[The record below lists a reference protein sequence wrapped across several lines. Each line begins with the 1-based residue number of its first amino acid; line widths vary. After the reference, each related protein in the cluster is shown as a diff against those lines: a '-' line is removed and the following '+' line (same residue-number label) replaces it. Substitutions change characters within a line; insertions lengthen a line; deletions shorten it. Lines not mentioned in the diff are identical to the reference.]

1 VVSTWN
7 FRKARCAAAALA
19 LALLVGQPGSAFPD
33 AEDEDSALPRG
44 WTSVTTDHFYFFYPA
59 QIEDFVRPVIDGA
72 DADLARME
80 SMLGPA
86 RDDPIEVRIARST
99 KELRKVKPG
108 APPFEWAT
116 GIAMRGERM
125 ILLSMTPPGG
135 GKLVALHELFLHE
148 VVHIVTFDATGRT
161 DLPIWLNEGLA
172 ITMSGEFSFARH
184 KTLLAAALQNDLL
197 PISRLD
203 QHYPDKGRKVNIAYA
218 QSADLVK
225 FIADRYGTEGAVIP
239 KLFQKLR
246 RGDAFEPALE
256 SICKRS
262 IKQIESDW
270 LQSLN
275 VQYKWVPSL
284 TGGGAIWG
292 LMTVLLIMA
301 YVRRMRRA
309 RLVLKRMEIEEEF
322 FNASQKDFIIDEKE
336 PGKSPK
342 KTEDMK
348 KVFHEGHF
356 HTLH

>member
-1 VVSTWN
+1 MVSTWKS
-7 FRKARCAAAALA
+7 RLGPGAAAALVFA
-19 LALLVGQPGSAFPD
+19 LMLGSSGSSSA
-33 AEDEDSALPRG
+33 AQDEDPALPKD

-59 QIEDFVRPVIDGA
+59 RIEDFVRPVIDGSET
-72 DADLARME
+72 DLARME
-80 SMLGPA
+80 SILGPA
-86 RDDPIEVRIARST
+86 RNDPIEVRISRST
-99 KELRKVKPG
+99 KELKKVKPG

-125 ILLSMTPPGG
+125 ILLSLTPPGG
-135 GKLVALHELFLHE
+135 GKLVALRELFLHE
-148 VVHIVTFDATGRT
+148 VVHILTFDATNRT
-161 DLPIWLNEGLA
+161 DLPIWFTEGLA
-172 ITMSGEFSFARH
+172 IHLSGEFSFARH
-184 KTLLAAALQNDLL
+184 KTLLAAALRNDLL

-203 QHYPDKGRKVNIAYA
+203 QHYPDQGRKVNIAYA

-225 FIADRYGTEGAVIP
+225 FISDRYGSEAAVIP
-239 KLFQKLR
+239 TLFKKLR

-262 IKQIESDW
+262 VKQIENEW

-284 TGGGAIWG
+284 TGGGALWG

-301 YVRRMRRA
+301 YVRRLRRA
-309 RLVLKRMEIEEEF
+309 RSVLRRMELEEEF
-322 FNASQKDFIIDEKE
+322 FNAPDKDFIIDEKE

>member
-1 VVSTWN
+1 MT
-7 FRKARCAAAALA
+7 RKGRVLSSALV
-19 LALLVGQPGSAFPD
+19 LGLLLVPWGAHPA
-33 AEDEDSALPRG
+33 AEEEDPALPKD
-44 WTSVTTDHFYFFYPA
+44 WTGVTTDHFYFFYPA
-59 QIEDFVRPVIDGA
+59 RIEDFVRPVIDGA
-72 DADLARME
+72 DADLTHME
-80 SMLGPA
+80 SILGPA
-86 RDDPIEVRIARST
+86 REDPIEVRIARST
-99 KELRKVKPG
+99 KELKKVKPG

-116 GIAMRGERM
+116 GIAMRRDRM
-125 ILLSMTPPGG
+125 ILLSLTPPGG
-135 GKLVALHELFLHE
+135 GKLVALRELFLHE
-148 VVHIVTFDATGRT
+148 VVHILTFDATERT
-161 DLPIWLNEGLA
+161 DLPVWFNEGLA
-172 ITMSGEFSFARH
+172 IHLSGEFSFARH

-203 QHYPDKGRKVNIAYA
+203 QHYPDQGRKVNIAYA

-225 FIADRYGTEGAVIP
+225 FIVDHYGKEGPVIP
-239 KLFQKLR
+239 TLFKKLR

-262 IKQIESDW
+262 IKQIENEW

-284 TGGGAIWG
+284 TGGGALWG

-309 RLVLKRMEIEEEF
+309 RSVLRRMELEEEF
-322 FNASQKDFIIDEKE
+322 FNSSQKDFIIEEKE